1 MDKMKTLKLA
11 SKYFLII
18 VSLCILTQNYI
29 LTSSTVSNT
38 SISENSAK
46 TRKLDFVRVTESLQ
60 EVEEKP
66 AIERNVI
73 NSTKI
78 IFERK
83 RNHLQN
89 VCKSYKTFLP
99 NG

>member
-1 MDKMKTLKLA
+1 MDKMKIVKLA
-11 SKYFLII
+11 SKYFLIMI
-18 VSLCILTQNYI
+18 SLCILTQNYI
-29 LTSSTVSNT
+29 LTSS
-38 SISENSAK
+38 SESQNSAK

-60 EVEEKP
+60 EVEENP

-78 IFERK
+78 IFERR

>member
-1 MDKMKTLKLA
+1 MDKMKIVKLA

-29 LTSSTVSNT
+29 LTSS
-38 SISENSAK
+38 SESQTSAK

-60 EVEEKP
+60 EVEENP

-78 IFERK
+78 IFERR

>member
-1 MDKMKTLKLA
+1 MDKMKIVKLA
-11 SKYFLII
+11 SKYFLIM

-29 LTSSTVSNT
+29 LTSS

-60 EVEEKP
+60 EVEENP

-78 IFERK
+78 IFERR

-89 VCKSYKTFLP
+89 VCKSHKTFLP